1 MASLGKREFAKKDMN
16 FFSEFTASSQAMARV
31 LGYMIFAG
39 IIVVSLLVILV
50 IVEFVRWGVVKGQ
63 VKYYDNLFQTEEY
76 RTMQDEAIELAQK
89 SEQVNKYAYVMS
101 QIVGT
106 AEKET
111 GVKMEIV
118 DQINAHIPSY
128 VVLYGWDIDK
138 GTVKITGQAHN
149 YYACTEIANML
160 QENKYFTNVS
170 INVERFD
177 VSTVGKPEDWVY
189 CYTPAYYTFEIDAS
203 LDVQY
208 AVSVT
213 SLSGDKIIRAA
224 DTELVDSGAQ
234 YNIKDIGSITVA
246 GETYNLDNVLINGV
260 SVSEDSLNSIKAA
273 GSAQITVT
281 ADTTVELQ
289 YVVQSSGS
297 TTEGEAE
304 S

>member
-50 IVEFVRWGVVKGQ
+50 IVEFVRWGVVKSQ

-76 RTMQDEAIELAQK
+76 RTMQDEAAQLAQK
-89 SEQVNKYAYVMS
+89 SEQTNKYAYVIN

-106 AEKET
+106 VDKET
-111 GVKMEIV
+111 GVQMEIV

-138 GTVKITGQAHN
+138 GTVKISGQAHN

-170 INVERFD
+170 IDVTRFD
-177 VSTVGKPEDWVY
+177 VSAAGKPEQWVF
-189 CYTPAYYTFEIDAS
+189 CYTPAYYEFVINCS

-208 AVSVT
+208 SVGVT
-213 SLSGDKIIRAA
+213 SLSGDKIIKAA
-224 DTELVDSGAQ
+224 DIELVDSGEK
-234 YNIKDIGSITVA
+234 YELKDIGTVTVA
-246 GETYNLDNVLINGV
+246 GETYNLDNVLVNGI
-260 SVSEDSLNSIKAA
+260 SVSEDSLNDIKASGA
-273 GSAQITVT
+273 ASITIT
-281 ADTTVELQ
+281 EDTTIELQ

-297 TTEGEAE
+297 TEEGEAE